1 MFSIIDRV
9 IGYISY
15 ANALV
20 TRQLGGVQY
29 VPRTLGLTDFTSL
42 FKN

>member
-1 MFSIIDRV
+1 
-9 IGYISY
+9 
-15 ANALV
+15 LV

-42 FKN
+42 FKNWLFLEELDLMR